1 MWRPRLRAQLR
12 WTGVLLAVSAKSQ
25 IETTVPNVEKRHN
38 RRRKHRDILA
48 QLRAEASASGAAAAY
63 MEIFGDDG
71 LPPMRHLRRALQDLI
86 VWRSYETCG
95 GFGDKKA
102 LVDTFKVA
110 FRPRVL
116 DLDVLGIN
124 Y

>member
-1 MWRPRLRAQLR
+1 
-12 WTGVLLAVSAKSQ
+12 
-25 IETTVPNVEKRHN
+25 
-38 RRRKHRDILA
+38 
-48 QLRAEASASGAAAAY
+48 
-63 MEIFGDDG
+63 
-71 LPPMRHLRRALQDLI
+71 MRHLRRALQDLI

-110 FRPRVL
+110 FQPRVL
-116 DLDVLGIN
+116 DLDVLGIH